1 MISWKNIRRFLSEI
15 NTENLSTANKQAVED
30 LRNFAE
36 RYNRK
41 EYQARYRERHREEI
55 REYSREWSRNN
66 KEKRKEYY
74 QRNRE
79 KYCCRRKNTE

>member
-1 MISWKNIRRFLSEI
+1 MTNWKNIRRFLSEI

-41 EYQARYRERHREEI
+41 EYQAKYRERHRDEI
-55 REYSREWSRNN
+55 REYLMDNLD
-66 KEKRKEYY
+66 KKYY
-74 QRNRE
+74 ANE
-79 KYCCRRKNTE
+79 TLDISSSYMLPFVHP